1 MTLRITTLI
10 GLLSVTIAGCATTVG
25 ATDPASTPAE
35 AAQTCEAQCE
45 ALGLEMDAIGLHKRE
60 VSCICEPDD

>member
-1 MTLRITTLI
+1 MTLRITTLV
-10 GLLSVTIAGCATTVG
+10 GLLSVAVAGCATTVG
-25 ATDPASTPAE
+25 AADPASTPAE

-45 ALGLEMDAIGLHKRE
+45 ALGLEMDAIALHKRD